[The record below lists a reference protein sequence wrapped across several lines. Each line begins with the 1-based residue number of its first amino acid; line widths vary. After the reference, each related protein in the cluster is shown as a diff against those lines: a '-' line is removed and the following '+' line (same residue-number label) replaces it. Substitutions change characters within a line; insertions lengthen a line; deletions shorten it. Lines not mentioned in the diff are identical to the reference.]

1 MVTSRA
7 FRCGTMPLTA
17 SANDEQ
23 VVQPA
28 CVCRRRCRSGTPSRP
43 GPTEAP
49 GAAAP
54 ARRPAS
60 CAPSRGRAA
69 ARGQL
74 PTPRDSRPRD
84 CSSCSTYR
92 RNPAIAG
99 FRHSLRCL
107 RPRPSAWTCRSRRC
121 ALRPELVPS
130 VEVEDVLATVEEP
143 AVLAFENNAS
153 VDIEAL
159 ARSRSAVVVHC
170 DDVALVV
177 CEHVLQLG
185 TEGSVS
191 PLPVSAELG
200 EDRVA
205 PDGIACEGVL
215 QPLSALLPRD
225 G

>member
-1 MVTSRA
+1 
-7 FRCGTMPLTA
+7 
-17 SANDEQ
+17 
-23 VVQPA
+23 
-28 CVCRRRCRSGTPSRP
+28 
-43 GPTEAP
+43 
-49 GAAAP
+49 
-54 ARRPAS
+54 
-60 CAPSRGRAA
+60 
-69 ARGQL
+69 
-74 PTPRDSRPRD
+74 
-84 CSSCSTYR
+84 
-92 RNPAIAG
+92 
-99 FRHSLRCL
+99 
-107 RPRPSAWTCRSRRC
+107 
-121 ALRPELVPS
+121 

-159 ARSRSAVVVHC
+159 ARSRSAVVLHC
-170 DDVALVV
+170 DDAALVG